1 MSERKTIIITGANSG
16 IGKAMAMDLGAA
28 GHHIVMGCR
37 SLGRGEVAKA
47 DIERV
52 AKGPVDLLQVD
63 VGEPDSVRAFASEV
77 RGKYAKVDVLMNNAG
92 VYLPKRE
99 VTDAGFERMFAINH
113 LGPFLLTHLLLE
125 PLAGGRVVTTS
136 SFGHRFTS
144 FDRDNLQA
152 EKSFTAIRQYG
163 LTKLANIL
171 FTQELDARAAS
182 RGITANCFHPGA
194 VGTEFAQD
202 DSSSLLGFGTKIG
215 KVFLRSP
222 KKGGET
228 GVFLATDPVALAK
241 HGKYWSDKKV
251 RPTSGDVSAKN
262 AAHLW
267 DLSTELLG
275 VGDLALRAA

>member
-28 GHHIVMGCR
+28 GHHVVMGCR
-37 SLGRGEVAKA
+37 SLGRGEAAKA

-63 VGEPDSVRAFASEV
+63 VGEPDSVRAFAGEV
-77 RGKYAKVDVLMNNAG
+77 LAKYPKVDVLMNNAG

-99 VTDAGFERMFAINH
+99 LTDAGFERMFAINH

-125 PLAGGRVVTTS
+125 PLQGGRVVTTS

-144 FDRDNLQA
+144 FDPDNLQA

-171 FTQELDARAAS
+171 FTRELDARAKS

-228 GVFLATDPVALAK
+228 GVFLATDPAALEK
-241 HGKYWSDKKV
+241 HGLYWSDKKA
-251 RPTSGDVSAKN
+251 RNTSGDVNAKN
-262 AAHLW
+262 ATFLW
-267 DLSTELLG
+267 ERSTELLG
-275 VGDLALRAA
+275 LADLALRAA